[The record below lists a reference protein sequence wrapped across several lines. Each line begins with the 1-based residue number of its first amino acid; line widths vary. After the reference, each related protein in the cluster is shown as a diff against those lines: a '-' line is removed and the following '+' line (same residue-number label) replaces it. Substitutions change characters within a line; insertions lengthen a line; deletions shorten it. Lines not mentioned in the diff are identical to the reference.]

1 MWPGVVVVCSLVTV
15 GVTARFPAPTLGEEI
30 GRQAEARLGITLEAS
45 SSSFSLTRG
54 IVLEGVTVRASSR
67 NLILSAD
74 IGSLIATHELSFRWP
89 LRIETIRLIEPVLT
103 ATVGER
109 PDRSRRRPDSIP
121 GPPARK
127 RRRPRE
133 ASDGAGSEGMQF
145 GDLEIALELAEIEIR
160 APGAD
165 TYPFRASGVDIA
177 LRDVTRSRSAPSLVH
192 ALIGTGTLR
201 ARELRLGPV
210 RMVDAS
216 SELSLGGGHFLISGL
231 TFWCAGRYFFLSEV
245 DIDFTSDPFSF
256 GTRSNILERVQ
267 PDPDAPAE
275 WVPITALTV
284 LDRFCDGSNSLA
296 TRAPRQGLVPRTTA
310 TGH

>member
-145 GDLEIALELAEIEIR
+145 GDVHGSHRPAAENGRLKHVVAELVLENRLLKISVTA
-160 APGAD
+160 AD
-165 TYPFRASGVDIA
+165 
-177 LRDVTRSRSAPSLVH
+177 
-192 ALIGTGTLR
+192 
-201 ARELRLGPV
+201 
-210 RMVDAS
+210 
-216 SELSLGGGHFLISGL
+216 SEGD
-231 TFWCAGRYFFLSEV
+231 T
-245 DIDFTSDPFSF
+245 
-256 GTRSNILERVQ
+256 
-267 PDPDAPAE
+267 
-275 WVPITALTV
+275 
-284 LDRFCDGSNSLA
+284 
-296 TRAPRQGLVPRTTA
+296 
-310 TGH
+310 